1 MVNGDSNMIY
11 RNYIDIMTY
20 GYIGCYR
27 LYRYKTSIME
37 LRKSHVPC
45 MLQCIP
51 MKWSLV
57 NHGSCILPD
66 ATGWYFAVHIWQT
79 TCLSLVDTPHR
90 VVERFSLDPWLPP
103 NLGFKSL
110 LSVINFNIH
119 IIYIYLHLKMQEVIL
134 KHGSSRVLLVQP
146 FEQWMQNFFLSND
159 NMAASP
165 TIQTLNVSCSFS
177 MFSPETHCSKP
188 SNTRFTSFHHM
199 VQASDLA
206 TGCLELGPRAAVQIV
221 RVKNQAPGFQVALV
235 DLELNIAKNTM
246 EITGKSLNWI
256 WNCP

>member
-1 MVNGDSNMIY
+1 
-11 RNYIDIMTY
+11 
-20 GYIGCYR
+20 
-27 LYRYKTSIME
+27 
-37 LRKSHVPC
+37 
-45 MLQCIP
+45 
-51 MKWSLV
+51 
-57 NHGSCILPD
+57 
-66 ATGWYFAVHIWQT
+66 
-79 TCLSLVDTPHR
+79 
-90 VVERFSLDPWLPP
+90 
-103 NLGFKSL
+103 
-110 LSVINFNIH
+110 
-119 IIYIYLHLKMQEVIL
+119 MQEVIL

-188 SNTRFTSFHHM
+188 SNTRFT
-199 VQASDLA
+199 QASDLA

-246 EITGKSLNWI
+246 EITGKSLN
-256 WNCP
+256 